1 MRHLTK
7 TNKHFLLVGLTF
19 LATSLI
25 FYILAWLGQPSL
37 ENTLVNVCSLA
48 FTLGISTY
56 VLLGLKMITDTL
68 KTSSHSQ
75 QREQTEST
83 FEWIFCYNST
93 AVLEMTK

>member
-37 ENTLVNVCSLA
+37 ENILVNVSSIA
-48 FTLGISTY
+48 FTLGVVTYISIRSKDDY
-56 VLLGLKMITDTL
+56 RYFKD
-68 KTSSHSQ
+68 
-75 QREQTEST
+75 E
-83 FEWIFCYNST
+83 
-93 AVLEMTK
+93 

>member
-37 ENTLVNVCSLA
+37 ENNLVNVSSIA
-48 FTLGISTY
+48 FTLGIVTY
-56 VLLGLKMITDTL
+56 ILLGLKMLTDTL
-68 KTSSHSQ
+68 KTSSHS
-75 QREQTEST
+75 
-83 FEWIFCYNST
+83 
-93 AVLEMTK
+93 

>member
-7 TNKHFLLVGLTF
+7 TYKHFLLVGLIC

-48 FTLGISTY
+48 FTLGISIY

-68 KTSSHSQ
+68 KTSSHS
-75 QREQTEST
+75 
-83 FEWIFCYNST
+83 
-93 AVLEMTK
+93 

>member
-37 ENTLVNVCSLA
+37 ENTLVNVSSIA
-48 FTLGISTY
+48 FTLGIVTY
-56 VLLGLKMITDTL
+56 ILLGLKILTDTL
-68 KTSSHSQ
+68 KTSSHS
-75 QREQTEST
+75 
-83 FEWIFCYNST
+83 
-93 AVLEMTK
+93 

>member
-37 ENTLVNVCSLA
+37 ENTLVNVSSIA
-48 FTLGISTY
+48 FTLGVVIDRKSTR
-56 VLLGLKMITDTL
+56 LN
-68 KTSSHSQ
+68 SSHNLRS
-75 QREQTEST
+75 RMAS
-83 FEWIFCYNST
+83 S
-93 AVLEMTK
+93 A

>member
-37 ENTLVNVCSLA
+37 ENNLVNVSSIT
-48 FTLGISTY
+48 FTLGVVTY
-56 VLLGLKMITDTL
+56 ILLGLKILNDTL
-68 KTSSHSQ
+68 KTSSHS
-75 QREQTEST
+75 
-83 FEWIFCYNST
+83 
-93 AVLEMTK
+93 

>member
-37 ENTLVNVCSLA
+37 ETNLVNVSSIA
-48 FTLGISTY
+48 FTLGVVTY
-56 VLLGLKMITDTL
+56 ILLGLKILNDTL
-68 KTSSHSQ
+68 KTSSHS
-75 QREQTEST
+75 
-83 FEWIFCYNST
+83 
-93 AVLEMTK
+93 